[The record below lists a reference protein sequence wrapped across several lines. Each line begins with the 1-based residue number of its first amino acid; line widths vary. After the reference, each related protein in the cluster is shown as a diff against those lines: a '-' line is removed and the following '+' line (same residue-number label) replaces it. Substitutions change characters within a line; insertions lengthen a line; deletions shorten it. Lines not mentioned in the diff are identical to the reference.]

1 MVKKI
6 YQLKE
11 VFVQEKKKIQFLSE
25 TIFVLKCAVTVCMIK
40 KMLLIANK
48 QFYDKIIK

>member
-40 KMLLIANK
+40 K
-48 QFYDKIIK
+48 KIVDRKYGVLWQDY